1 MVTSSP
7 SKQNSADFSD
17 RAQDRAQ
24 DREHESADLSSV
36 PPISSG
42 ASSALPAE
50 PPAKNQKRAGPQ
62 TRGSLR
68 EQKKVR
74 ARKLILDSAQTL
86 IHELGYA
93 QTKMRDVAVA
103 ADMSYQTLYNYFPTK
118 GLILQELLTRD
129 LLKLHRATFN
139 ILHGEDQPHIMLR
152 DLAKA
157 YIDAIDPDDREL
169 WKEVCAELLK
179 ATSHHS
185 CLLDLLD
192 RQALNK
198 LESALTKAQTK
209 QRLDPHIEAST
220 LAQVVFSL
228 LDASL
233 MRYLLNER
241 ISRAK
246 MLKSVSAQLQFCIT
260 PYSC

>member
-7 SKQNSADFSD
+7 SKQQSAVLSQTD
-17 RAQDRAQ
+17 
-24 DREHESADLSSV
+24 EDLSAE
-36 PPISSG
+36 ISSLSPVSSSAPAA
-42 ASSALPAE
+42 ASSAGTPDR
-50 PPAKNQKRAGPQ
+50 AKKPRAQPQ

-68 EQKKVR
+68 EQKKAQ
-74 ARKLILDSAQTL
+74 ARKLILDAAQTL

-93 QTKMRDVAVA
+93 QTKMRDVALA

-139 ILHGEDQPHIMLR
+139 ILQSKDQPQIVLH

-157 YIDAIDPDDREL
+157 YIDAIAPSDREL

-192 RQALNK
+192 REALSK
-198 LESALTKAQTK
+198 LENALTEAQTK
-209 QRLDPHIEAST
+209 DRLDPHIEAST
-220 LAQVVFSL
+220 LAQVIFGL

-233 MRYLLNER
+233 MRYLVNKR

-246 MLKSVSAQLQFCIT
+246 MLASVSAQLQFCIT
-260 PYSC
+260 PYLR